1 MILFERHGLN
11 WNIFDPIH
19 FRKLKIHFPF
29 GIQYSDQMDWGRILN
44 TNIALALNFTFGSI
58 DWSAGYWQF
67 GKVGSSQSEGSVEN
81 WESDWIFRTK
91 DEILKIIEP

>member
-44 TNIALALNFTFGSI
+44 TNIALALNFTFGGI
-58 DWSAGYWQF
+58 DWYAGYWQF

-81 WESDWIFRTK
+81 RESDWIFRTK